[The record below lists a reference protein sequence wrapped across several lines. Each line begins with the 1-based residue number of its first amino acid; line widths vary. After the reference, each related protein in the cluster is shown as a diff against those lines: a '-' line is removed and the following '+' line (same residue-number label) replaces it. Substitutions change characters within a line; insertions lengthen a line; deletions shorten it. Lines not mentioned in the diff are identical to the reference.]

1 MIAVLWDFI
10 DFCWCGTTSKICV
23 MLSGQMVKNPIFSPL
38 SPPPKDTGNKVQE
51 MGQEHS
57 GVGKAV
63 QL

>member
-1 MIAVLWDFI
+1 
-10 DFCWCGTTSKICV
+10 